1 MENQELEK
9 GKNKSWNVM
18 IWAREH
24 YNKNGEATTDEDSQA
39 KQTDDDESEAKTS
52 RTRNSDR

>member
-9 GKNKSWNVM
+9 GKNKSWNVV

-24 YNKNGEATTDEDSQA
+24 YNKNGEATTYEDSQA
-39 KQTDDDESEAKTS
+39 KQSDDDESEAENIK
-52 RTRNSDR
+52 DKEF